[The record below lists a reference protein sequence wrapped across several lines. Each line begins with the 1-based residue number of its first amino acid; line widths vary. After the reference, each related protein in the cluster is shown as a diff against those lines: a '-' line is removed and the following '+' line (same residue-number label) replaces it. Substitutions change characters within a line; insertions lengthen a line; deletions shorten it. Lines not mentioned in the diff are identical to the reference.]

1 MTLVVALAVYVLAMA
16 ALVGVLWA
24 GARGES

>member
-1 MTLVVALAVYVLAMA
+1 VALAVYVLAMA